1 VAIVSGSA
9 AVFLRS
15 PRRPPLQRGK
25 RQSFTHQE
33 RLMIDVAPQLDLMDP
48 RSSLLDVAIDF
59 PAMTNREQMNLILP

>member
-1 VAIVSGSA
+1 MAIVSGSA

-33 RLMIDVAPQLDLMDP
+33 RLMIDVAPQLDVMDP
-48 RSSLLDVAIDF
+48 RSSLLDVADF